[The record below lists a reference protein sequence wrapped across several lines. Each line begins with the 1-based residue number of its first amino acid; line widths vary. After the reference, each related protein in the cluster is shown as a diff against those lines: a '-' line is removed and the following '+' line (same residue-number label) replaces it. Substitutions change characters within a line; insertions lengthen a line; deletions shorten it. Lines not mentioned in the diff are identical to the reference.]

1 MFLLIL
7 IVLLRSLILFLFNF
21 CINSEAEG
29 LISFVCG
36 YPVVPAPC
44 LKEDQIFLIEQKVGQ
59 TLGYE
64 WDSAL
69 CVILASHWWYFG
81 GDCNKRKSSDLGNWV
96 GEQVETC
103 TAPHRNS
110 STVCLCSDDT
120 KITLFPNTVSRT
132 VSTNNIYVW
141 NQTKLSA

>member
-69 CVILASHWWYFG
+69 CVILASHW
-81 GDCNKRKSSDLGNWV
+81 
-96 GEQVETC
+96 
-103 TAPHRNS
+103 
-110 STVCLCSDDT
+110 
-120 KITLFPNTVSRT
+120 
-132 VSTNNIYVW
+132 
-141 NQTKLSA
+141 